1 MVQANVICR
10 LDEKTRYFKV
20 GLDELSLKVRERY
33 YSSVSE
39 FSAELSAVISKRIL
53 DNAADKDGSGDI
65 EAISTHLNE
74 VKPGTAEHSAL
85 TQEQKEIKRLA
96 KRILKAVKEPLED
109 AVRKEAELKG
119 LERDELMKKV
129 DALPLFAAGKAL
141 DLDLE
146 PSPVKKSGKHR
157 RSASEVSAVP
167 GASPDNEDEE
177 MPDADAVLSAK
188 EEAQPRRT
196 GKKSTP
202 TSEATTSR
210 ASSRHSKSASLSKPP
225 PTPAVAEPISP
236 PTSAAGTTDSAAT
249 DVDMADLGGVPW
261 YLEHFDPVGTTVH
274 EERYSGREVLRG
286 LSEEL
291 SDMDE
296 DTLSELKVSGS
307 FVNVEGPRRSTRGQ
321 VAAALEMSALEAGE
335 GERKRPKKKGLR
347 SRWSKGRV
355 R

>member
-1 MVQANVICR
+1 MICR
-10 LDEKTRYFKV
+10 LDEKTRYFKI
-20 GLDELSLKVRERY
+20 GLDEMSLKLRERY

-39 FSAELSAVISKRIL
+39 FSAELSAIISKRIL
-53 DNAADKDGSGDI
+53 DNATDKDASGDI

-141 DLDLE
+141 DLDTE

-177 MPDADAVLSAK
+177 MPDADVEVNAK
-188 EEAQPRRT
+188 EEVQPRRT

-210 ASSRHSKSASLSKPP
+210 ASSRHSKSASLSKPVQV
-225 PTPAVAEPISP
+225 TAATEPISP
-236 PTSAAGTTDSAAT
+236 PTSAAGTTESSSSA